1 MNKTYLFWQYLHQG
15 GVMSVQNKKM
25 LSTIVYYTLVVLALA
40 SAGFFIYCLVIRD
53 VAMWAKVI
61 YFIWSG
67 LVIGVIIFDILCTS
81 TREAKT
87 VSGLIIYIL
96 SVLAV
101 IMSIILY
108 FSNAGM
114 DGLATGFFNLF
125 LSVSLL
131 SLMTTGYM
139 IATWCVGESLVEHKT
154 AEEKIDE
161 RVK

>member
-1 MNKTYLFWQYLHQG
+1 
-15 GVMSVQNKKM
+15 MSVQNKRM
-25 LSTIVYYTLVVLALA
+25 LSTIVYYTLVVLTLA

-67 LVIGVIIFDILCTS
+67 LVVGVIIFDVLCT
-81 TREAKT
+81 TTNEAKT
-87 VSGLIIYIL
+87 IAGLIIYVL
-96 SVLAV
+96 SILAV

-108 FSNAGM
+108 FANAGAE
-114 DGLATGFFNLF
+114 GLATDFFNLF
-125 LSVSLL
+125 LSVSLI

-154 AEEKIDE
+154 AEMAIEE
-161 RVK
+161 RAGKQN

>member
-1 MNKTYLFWQYLHQG
+1 
-15 GVMSVQNKKM
+15 MSVQNKRM
-25 LSTIVYYTLVVLALA
+25 LSTIVYYTLAILALA
-40 SAGFFIYCLVIRD
+40 SAGFFIYCLIIRD
-53 VAMWAKVI
+53 VVMWAKVI

-67 LVIGVIIFDILCTS
+67 LVIGVVIFDILCTS
-81 TREAKT
+81 TGEAKT
-87 VSGLIIYIL
+87 VAGLIIYIL

-101 IMSIILY
+101 IMSVILY
-108 FSNAGM
+108 FVNAGAN
-114 DGLATGFFNLF
+114 GLATDFFNLF
-125 LSVSLL
+125 LSVSLI